1 MKILAL
7 SGSLR
12 AASINS
18 AVLRTVRLLAPV
30 SMEVYLFARLGD
42 LPLYNPDLE
51 NAPPAAAQ
59 LLRNEVASA
68 DALLIASPEYA
79 HGVTGTIKNALDWL
93 VGFEGFVNKPV
104 VVLNATPRAHHADA
118 ALRETLTT
126 MSANLI
132 EAASITLPLPSA
144 NVTEEN
150 LLALPE
156 ISALLNGVLA
166 QIQREVMNPYLDSS
180 HYIDSQ
186 HPLIVAKAAKFA
198 EGCADE
204 EEIAKRC
211 FEFVRDQIKHSW
223 DYRQNPLTC
232 KASEV
237 LIHGTG
243 YCYAKSHLLAAL
255 LRANGIPA
263 GLCYQRLTIDGD
275 QPFFCLHGL
284 NAVYLQQYG
293 WYRIDARG
301 NKRGV
306 NAEFCPP
313 LEKLAFPIVNPL
325 EQDLP
330 GIRAEPLPAVVKALT
345 ENQTVEQVYDNLPDV
360 DPQNTVAA
368 PGGIMS

>member
-18 AVLRTVRLLAPV
+18 AVLRTVRHLAP
-30 SMEVYLFARLGD
+30 SSIEVYLFSGLGD

-51 NAPPAAAQ
+51 NAPPAAALQ
-59 LLRNEVASA
+59 LRNEVASA

-93 VGFEGFVNKPV
+93 VAFEGFADKPV
-104 VVLNATPRAHHADA
+104 AVLNATPRAHHADA
-118 ALRETLTT
+118 SLRETLVT
-126 MSANLI
+126 MSATLI

-144 NVTEEN
+144 HIGEAE
-150 LLALPE
+150 LLAMPE
-156 ISALLNGVLA
+156 IVSLLTGVLA
-166 QIQREVMNPYLDSS
+166 KTERTVKLLPEMKPFLSRS
-180 HYIDSQ
+180 LYIDSQ
-186 HPLIVAKAAKFA
+186 HPAIVDQAAKLA

-204 EEIAKRC
+204 EVIAKRC
-211 FEFVRDQIKHSW
+211 FEFVRDEIKHSW
-223 DYRQNPLTC
+223 DYRLNPVTC

-255 LRANGIPA
+255 LRANAIPA
-263 GLCYQRLTIDGD
+263 GLCYQRLTLDGE
-275 QPFFCLHGL
+275 QPPYCLHGL
-284 NAVYLQQYG
+284 NAVYLPQHG

-301 NKRGV
+301 NKPGV
-306 NAEFCPP
+306 NADFCPP

-325 EQDLP
+325 EHDLP
-330 GIRAEPLPAVVKALT
+330 GIDSEPLPAVIKALT
-345 ENQTVEQVYDNLPDV
+345 EHQTVEQVYHNLPDLAV
-360 DPQNTVAA
+360 TEP
-368 PGGIMS
+368 

>member
-18 AVLRTVRLLAPV
+18 AVLLALRALAPASIDV
-30 SMEVYLFARLGD
+30 CLFTALGE

-51 NAPPAAAQ
+51 SAPPDVAIQ
-59 LLRNEVASA
+59 LRNAVASA

-79 HGVTGTIKNALDWL
+79 HGVTGTIKNTLDWL
-93 VGFEGFVNKPV
+93 VAFEGFAYKPV
-104 VVLNATPRAHHADA
+104 AVLNATPRAHHADA
-118 ALRETLTT
+118 ALRETLIT
-126 MSANLI
+126 MSATLI

-144 NVTEEN
+144 YIGEAD
-150 LLALPE
+150 LLATPE
-156 ISALLNGVLA
+156 IASLLAGVLA
-166 QIQREVMNPYLDSS
+166 EIERAVMKQYLDSS
-180 HYIDSQ
+180 LYIDTQ
-186 HPLIVAKAAKFA
+186 HPAIVAQAAKLA

-204 EEIAKRC
+204 EAIAKRC
-211 FEFVRDQIKHSW
+211 FEFVRDEIKHSW
-223 DYRQNPLTC
+223 DYRLNPVTC

-255 LRANGIPA
+255 LRANRIPA

-275 QPFFCLHGL
+275 QPPYCLHGL

-293 WYRIDARG
+293 WYRVDARG
-301 NKRGV
+301 NKPGV
-306 NAEFCPP
+306 DADFCPP

-325 EQDLP
+325 EQYLP
-330 GIRAEPLPAVVKALT
+330 GIRAEPLSAVVKALT

-360 DPQNTVAA
+360 DRQNHTV
-368 PGGIMS
+368 

>member
-18 AVLRTVRLLAPV
+18 AVLRVVRELAPASIEVRL
-30 SMEVYLFARLGD
+30 FTTLGD

-51 NAPPAAAQ
+51 SAPPPVAQ
-59 LLRNEVASA
+59 LLRDEVASA

-93 VGFEGFVNKPV
+93 VAFEGFLNKPV
-104 VVLNATPRAHHADA
+104 AVLNATPRAHHADA
-118 ALRETLTT
+118 AHRETLIT
-126 MSANLI
+126 MSAKLI
-132 EAASITLPLPSA
+132 EAASIALPLPSA
-144 NVTEEN
+144 NISEAE
-150 LLALPE
+150 LLAAPE
-156 ISALLNGVLA
+156 LVSLLGGVLT
-166 QIQREVMNPYLDSS
+166 QIECAVNQSPAMKPYLDSS
-180 HYIDSQ
+180 LYIDTQ
-186 HPLIVAKAAKFA
+186 HPAIVAQAAKLA
-198 EGCADE
+198 VGCADE

-211 FEFVRDQIKHSW
+211 FEFVRDEIKHSW
-223 DYRQNPLTC
+223 DYRMNPVTC
-232 KASEV
+232 TASEV

-275 QPFFCLHGL
+275 QPPHCLHGL

-301 NKRGV
+301 NKPGV
-306 NAEFCPP
+306 NADFCPP
-313 LEKLAFPIVNPL
+313 LERLAFPITNPL

-330 GIRAEPLPAVVKALT
+330 GIRAEPLPAVIKALT
-345 ENQTVEQVYDNLPDV
+345 ENQTVEQVYQNLPDIAV
-360 DPQNTVAA
+360 SDQ
-368 PGGIMS
+368 

>member
-18 AVLRTVRLLAPV
+18 AVLRVVRTLAPA
-30 SMEVYLFARLGD
+30 SIEVCLFSALGE

-51 NAPPAAAQ
+51 SEPPDVAIQ
-59 LLRNEVASA
+59 LRNAVASA

-93 VGFEGFVNKPV
+93 VAFEGFVYKPV
-104 VVLNATPRAHHADA
+104 AVLNATPRARHADA
-118 ALRETLTT
+118 ALRETLIT
-126 MSANLI
+126 MSATLI

-144 NVTEEN
+144 NIGEAD
-150 LLALPE
+150 LLAAPD
-156 ISALLNGVLA
+156 IVSLLTNVLA
-166 QIQREVMNPYLDSS
+166 EIECAVNQSPAMKAYLGSS
-180 HYIDSQ
+180 LYIDSQ
-186 HPLIVAKAAKFA
+186 HPAILAQAAKLA
-198 EGCADE
+198 EGCAGE

-223 DYRQNPLTC
+223 DYQLNPLTC

-263 GLCYQRLTIDGD
+263 GLCYQRLTIDGE
-275 QPFFCLHGL
+275 QPPYCLHGL

-301 NKRGV
+301 NKPGV
-306 NAEFCPP
+306 EADFCPP

-330 GIRAEPLPAVVKALT
+330 GILPEPLPAVVKALT
-345 ENQTVEQVYDNLPDV
+345 ENPTVEQVYDNLPDFTTTS
-360 DPQNTVAA
+360 Q
-368 PGGIMS
+368 